1 MLSTSQAAV
10 KAKWNSFT
18 YPVLPG
24 TPLGANGAVA
34 NTSSAV
40 GIVMERIDKKPDNP
54 DEELSIMAG
63 GIVDKAEL
71 EYGLS
76 AAAVKALNGIV
87 FRGYDVD
94 PLPAVTAADNGK
106 VLGVVDG
113 AWTKV
118 AGGGGGDVLVVPVTM
133 TIVDDAPVLSTSV
146 VVADVIAA
154 TESGKAVLY
163 TMYFAMNGLYSVI
176 TSYEIADGS
185 VGFTFSNSTVV
196 HDADGIHFED
206 ATH

>member
-1 MLSTSQAAV
+1 MLSTSQVAV
-10 KAKWNSFT
+10 KAKWDSYT

-63 GIVDKAEL
+63 GIVDKEEL
-71 EYGLS
+71 EYDLS

-106 VLGVVDG
+106 VLGVAEG
-113 AWTKV
+113 TWTLV
-118 AGGGGGDVLVVPVTM
+118 AGGGGTGGGDVYVVTFM
-133 TIVDDAPVLSTSV
+133 GTGS
-146 VVADVIAA
+146 
-154 TESGKAVLY
+154 
-163 TMYFAMNGLYSVI
+163 NG
-176 TSYEIADGS
+176 
-185 VGFTFSNSTVV
+185 
-196 HDADGIHFED
+196 GIRCRE
-206 ATH
+206 TCYI